1 MMEPAL
7 GSRKETWV
15 AEPGGRGT
23 FECVPLCT
31 TGILRTV
38 NESPIHKNKEITISV
53 GGPLFPSNRRL
64 FNQGGE
70 TLARGPKVQF

>member
-1 MMEPAL
+1 MMEPVL

-15 AEPGGRGT
+15 VEPGGRGT

-53 GGPLFPSNRRL
+53 GGPLFQSNRRL
-64 FNQGGE
+64 FNQGGK
-70 TLARGPKVQF
+70 TLARGLKVQF